1 MEECKLRSRSLRE
14 TARHQRDKSRQLIVA
29 CASKLQE
36 KEAIIEQ
43 VILQTSAGTTSVFN
57 ILYITQ
63 MKMEHDSTL
72 AYIARELA
80 FLQANMLK
88 EQQRLEAVVSDKNQ
102 TVDALKDE
110 NDRLRKLT
118 KKLTKQQNLDDTT
131 SPSSEDGSPK
141 SSFSTKVEVKPR
153 LVQAHSSVV
162 SAIPMTPGP
171 KPPVPSRAGIN
182 RLLQTGTSNPTAP
195 PIPVRST
202 SLNSSHLERVDS
214 GRESD
219 LTSDVE
225 HVSQGKPLSSEVS
238 APVGSNGGGQDE
250 GFCSSHED
258 NVRPAQAPAMSS
270 SIHMRQA
277 NHRHRDVQKPSD
289 IKHRY
294 KAKLASY
301 PSNLAVLQ
309 EHQVTKA
316 ASAETSGGVTTVTH
330 YWTGSFL

>member
-43 VILQTSAGTTSVFN
+43 
-57 ILYITQ
+57 
-63 MKMEHDSTL
+63 MKMEHDTTL

-88 EQQRLEAVVSDKNQ
+88 EQHRLEAVVSDKNQ
-102 TVDALKDE
+102 TVDALRDE

-118 KKLTKQQNLDDTT
+118 KKLTKQLGNDEDTSTT
-131 SPSSEDGSPK
+131 SPASSQDSSPK

-153 LVQAHSSVV
+153 VV
-162 SAIPMTPGP
+162 SAMPMTPGP

-182 RLLQTGTSNPTAP
+182 RLLQTGTSSNPAAAP

-225 HVSQGKPLSSEVS
+225 HVSQASSKRLSSEVS
-238 APVGSNGGGQDE
+238 GAGSNGDE

-258 NVRPAQAPAMSS
+258 NVRPTQQPPSSS
-270 SIHMRQA
+270 SIQIMRQA
-277 NHRHRDVQKPSD
+277 HHRHRDVQKPSD

-294 KAKLASY
+294 KAKLASS

-309 EHQVTKA
+309 EHQVAA
-316 ASAETSGGVTTVTH
+316 ASETSGGVTTVTH

>member
-1 MEECKLRSRSLRE
+1 MRVVKILTYFSL
-14 TARHQRDKSRQLIVA
+14 
-29 CASKLQE
+29 
-36 KEAIIEQ
+36 
-43 VILQTSAGTTSVFN
+43 F
-57 ILYITQ
+57 Q
-63 MKMEHDSTL
+63 MKMEHDATL

-102 TVDALKDE
+102 TVLELNALRDE
-110 NDRLRKLT
+110 NDRLRKLN
-118 KKLTKQQNLDDTT
+118 KKLTKQQVNLLNRAGQGTTDCTT
-131 SPSSEDGSPK
+131 SPSSEDSSPK
-141 SSFSTKVEVKPR
+141 SSFSTKVEVGKPR
-153 LVQAHSSVV
+153 LVPVLVGGNALPVAS
-162 SAIPMTPGP
+162 PGP

-182 RLLQTGTSNPTAP
+182 RLLQTGSSSASGPALAP

-202 SLNSSHLERVDS
+202 SLHNNSHLERVDS

-225 HVSQGKPLSSEVS
+225 HSKPHSSSPPGS
-238 APVGSNGGGQDE
+238 AGGGSGGGIGQDE

-258 NVRPAQAPAMSS
+258 NVRQPANNSSS
-270 SIHMRQA
+270 SIHVVRQA

-294 KAKLASY
+294 KSKLASP

-309 EHQVTKA
+309 EHQVTA
-316 ASAETSGGVTTVTH
+316 ASTASDNSSAGGVTTVTH

>member
-36 KEAIIEQ
+36 KEAIIE
-43 VILQTSAGTTSVFN
+43 
-57 ILYITQ
+57 Q

-102 TVDALKDE
+102 TVDALRDE

-258 NVRPAQAPAMSS
+258 NVRPAQA
-270 SIHMRQA
+270 

-330 YWTGSFL
+330 YWTGSFF